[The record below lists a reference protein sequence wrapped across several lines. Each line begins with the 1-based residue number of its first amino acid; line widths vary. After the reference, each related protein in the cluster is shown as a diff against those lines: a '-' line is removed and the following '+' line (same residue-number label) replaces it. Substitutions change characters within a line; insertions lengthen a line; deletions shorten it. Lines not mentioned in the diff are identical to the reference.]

1 MKYWRPD
8 KPFQTV
14 MQQRHVVR
22 IGAVMRPF
30 GEIVNIE
37 MHLDPSF
44 CLRTVTPNCRA
55 MSKTTAEKM
64 DTGCLVEVGFVLL
77 RNMGCLECQ
86 AERPLLRHVLCYM
99 VQSLELTCFVVFCF
113 HRSQDYTRL
122 FRFVS

>member
-44 CLRTVTPNCRA
+44 CLRTVT
-55 MSKTTAEKM
+55 
-64 DTGCLVEVGFVLL
+64 GFLTKL
-77 RNMGCLECQ
+77 Q
-86 AERPLLRHVLCYM
+86 SHV
-99 VQSLELTCFVVFCF
+99 
-113 HRSQDYTRL
+113 QDN
-122 FRFVS
+122 S